1 MGNFYE
7 YGEIPLNKDLKEAL
21 HWYEIAAKTNKE
33 AQLIVAN
40 MYYQGIGTEKNY
52 EKAKIFYENISP
64 KNDINLLKNLA
75 NIYELEGNVE
85 SAIEYYTRASFQG
98 DKESG
103 VKADKLTKKAN
114 DMKKTLDRV
123 NQKIN

>member
-1 MGNFYE
+1 MHYKLQLDGKANAAIEARIEFLQE
-7 YGEIPLNKDLKEAL
+7 EVDDLTRK
-21 HWYEIAAKTNKE
+21 
-33 AQLIVAN
+33 
-40 MYYQGIGTEKNY
+40 
-52 EKAKIFYENISP
+52 
-64 KNDINLLKNLA
+64 
-75 NIYELEGNVE
+75 IYELEGNVE

>member
-1 MGNFYE
+1 MDKYQVLSFIDSFN
-7 YGEIPLNKDLKEAL
+7 I
-21 HWYEIAAKTNKE
+21 H
-33 AQLIVAN
+33 
-40 MYYQGIGTEKNY
+40 QGIGTEKNY